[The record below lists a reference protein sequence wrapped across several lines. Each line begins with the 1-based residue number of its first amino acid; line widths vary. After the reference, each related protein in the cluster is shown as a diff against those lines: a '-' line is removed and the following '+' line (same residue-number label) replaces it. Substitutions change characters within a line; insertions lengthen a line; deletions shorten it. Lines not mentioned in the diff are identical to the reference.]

1 MKAPVKKLIVSIKT
15 SDNTLEH
22 FKKALKRARSSG
34 LKKDHFELSF
44 DNKKDFDRFVKNLS
58 ILSAILEHKPKSVY
72 ALAKLLD
79 KDVSTLNKLISF
91 FETIGAITIKI
102 SSIGGRTL
110 KTPVVEYKHI
120 EFDLAA

>member
-1 MKAPVKKLIVSIKT
+1 MKKLIVSIRSST
-15 SDNTLEH
+15 DTLFH
-22 FKKALKRARSSG
+22 FKKALKKARNDG

-58 ILSAILEHKPKSVY
+58 VLSAILKHKPRSVY
-72 ALAKLLD
+72 ELAKLLD
-79 KDVSTLNKLISF
+79 KDVSTLNKLILF

-102 SSIGGRTL
+102 SSVGGRTL
-110 KTPVVEYKHI
+110 KTPVVEYEHI